1 MKFNKI
7 TACTLAILSI
17 STLAGCAS
25 TSHFFRNRDF
35 DYARQPV
42 EQNKPLEVPKS
53 VSTDPNIHPALVI
66 PEGQTSFTKNQL
78 SQAQN
83 AMLPPNFASNYDV
96 SAVEQKQLYV
106 VTTKLNYDKDNQAK
120 LVIYEPHAVT
130 WMIIESALKDKLP
143 NVTLEKTDKEHS
155 RFVVKDKASGE
166 SYYVFIAHVKN
177 EFRRAELSLFNMDE
191 KPAVTKEANNIVE
204 QIQKS
209 IEGQKVTEDTL
220 VNAQFGF
227 INSENG
233 LKFQLYTK
241 DKVVSI
247 VFVGDEALARK
258 TLESALKPAGYKYV
272 AYDAK
277 EQTILFEDNKD
288 QSYLLYLYPYT
299 QNGSIFSDMSN
310 WRNFFRE
317 EQKQLRVSL
326 FDTKQVL
333 IPVDKAKPILA
344 AIASHIPLK

>member
-7 TACTLAILSI
+7 TVCTLAIISI
-17 STLAGCAS
+17 STLAGCTS
-25 TSHFFRNRDF
+25 TSHFFRNRDV

-53 VSTDPNIHPALVI
+53 VSSDPNIHPALVI
-66 PEGQTSFTKNQL
+66 PQGQASFTKNQL

-83 AMLPPNFASNYDV
+83 AMLPPNFSSNYDV
-96 SAVEQKQLYV
+96 SAVEQKQLYIV
-106 VTTKLNYDKDNQAK
+106 STKLNYDKDNQAK
-120 LVIYEPHAVT
+120 LMIYEPYAVT
-130 WMIIESALKDKLP
+130 WMIVESALTEKLP
-143 NVTLEKTDKEHS
+143 HLSREKVNKDNS
-155 RFVVKDKASGE
+155 RFVVKDKASGV
-166 SYYVFIAHVKN
+166 SYYVFIAQVKN
-177 EFRRAELSLFNMDE
+177 EFRRAELSLFTMDE
-191 KPAVTKEANNIVE
+191 KPAVTKEASSIVE

-209 IEGQKVTEDTL
+209 IEGQKVTEETL

-227 INSENG
+227 IHSDNG

-241 DKVVSI
+241 DKVASI
-247 VFVGDEALARK
+247 VFIGDEALARK
-258 TLESALKPAGYKYV
+258 TLESALKAAGYKYV

-277 EQTILFEDNKD
+277 EQTILFEDRKG

-317 EQKQLRVSL
+317 EQKQLRVAL

-333 IPVDKAKPILA
+333 TP
-344 AIASHIPLK
+344 SG

>member
-25 TSHFFRNRDF
+25 TSNFFRNRDF

-53 VSTDPNIHPALVI
+53 VSTDPNIHLALVI

-130 WMIIESALKDKLP
+130 WMIVESALKDKLP
-143 NVTLEKTDKEHS
+143 NVTLEKTDKDNN

-166 SYYVFIAHVKN
+166 SYYVFIAQVKN

-191 KPAVTKEANNIVE
+191 KPAVTKEASSIVE

-209 IEGQKVTEDTL
+209 IEGQKVTEETL

-241 DKVVSI
+241 DKVVSV

-258 TLESALKPAGYKYV
+258 TLESALKAAGYKYV

-333 IPVDKAKPILA
+333 IPVDKAKPILS

>member
-17 STLAGCAS
+17 STLAGCSS

-66 PEGQTSFTKNQL
+66 PKGQTSFTKDEL

-83 AMLPPNFASNYDV
+83 AMLPPNFVSNYDV
-96 SAVEQKQLYV
+96 SAVEQKQLYIV
-106 VTTKLNYDKDNQAK
+106 STKLNYDKDNQAK
-120 LVIYEPHAVT
+120 LVVYEPYAVT
-130 WMIIESALKDKLP
+130 WLIVESALKDKLP
-143 NVTLEKTDKEHS
+143 NITLEKTDQDNS

-166 SYYVFIAHVKN
+166 SYYIFVAHVKN

-191 KPAVTKEANNIVE
+191 KPAVTKAASSIVE

-209 IEGQKVTEDTL
+209 IEGQKVTEETL

-247 VFVGDEALARK
+247 VFVGNTGVIRK
-258 TLESALKPAGYKYV
+258 TLERALKDAGYKYV

-277 EQTILFEDNKD
+277 EQTILFEDGKNR
-288 QSYLLYLYPYT
+288 SYLLYLYPYT

-326 FDTKQVL
+326 FDIKQVL